1 MIKSHILDINGKKT
15 KEITLPD
22 AFSSVVREDIVAKVV
37 EAKKTRQPYAPSLV
51 GGKQHSASGKIQH
64 TRHVWKTMQGKGI
77 SRVPRK
83 IMSRRGSQF
92 TWVGAEIPSAVGG
105 RRAHPPKVIS
115 MINTKRINKK
125 EMALALKSALAATA
139 DEKIVAR
146 RYERLNKKKLSGLP
160 LVVESKIVSLKA
172 KDLISSLKKIL
183 GDVLFEVSLKQRS
196 VRSGKGKM
204 RGKKYKKNLGML
216 LVIGNK
222 EKLKTN
228 LIDIKNVK
236 GLNVTDLANG
246 GIGRLTMYT
255 EEAIKELGDKFTS
268 SSKDQ
273 TKEIGKKIK

>member
-1 MIKSHILDINGKKT
+1 MKSHVLDIDGKKG
-15 KEITLPD
+15 KEITLPNV
-22 AFSSVVREDIVAKVV
+22 FSSVVREDIVAKVV
-37 EAKKTRQPYAPSLV
+37 EAKKTRQPYSPSPV

-92 TWVGAEIPSAVGG
+92 NWVGAEIPSAVGG

-125 EMALALKSALAATA
+125 EMALAFKSALSATG
-139 DEKIVAR
+139 DEKIVAK
-146 RYERLNKKKLSGLP
+146 RYERLNEKKLSGLP
-160 LVVESKIVSLKA
+160 LVVESKIIHLKA

-196 VRSGKGKM
+196 VRSGKGKL
-204 RGKKYKKNLGML
+204 RGRKYKKNLGLL
-216 LVIGNK
+216 LVVGNK

-228 LIDIKNVK
+228 LIDVKNVK

-246 GIGRLTMYT
+246 GVGRLTMYT
-255 EEAIKELGDKFTS
+255 EEAISELG
-268 SSKDQ
+268 
-273 TKEIGKKIK
+273 EKIK